1 MSPRLC
7 KFKLGFTLAELLVAL
22 AILGV
27 IATFTIPKVLNGMQD
42 SRSNAIAKEAAASIS
57 AAYQLYKL
65 DNTVTS
71 SFTLANLIP
80 YLNYVKQAPVNL
92 AIDDVE
98 SGTFSNCMAVASY
111 PCYQLHNGAMIKIS
125 TATTF
130 NGTTSLNAVPFFI
143 DPDGRY
149 GNSTTGPSKSVLFY
163 LYYDGKI
170 RTVGTIQPNTVN
182 SVGTYSPKPQFDPSW
197 FSWN

>member
-1 MSPRLC
+1 MFPSLKLYR
-7 KFKLGFTLAELLVAL
+7 FKLGFTLAELLIAL

-42 SRSNAIAKEAAASIS
+42 TRNNAIAKEAAASVS

-65 DNTVTS
+65 NNTVTS

-80 YLNYVKQAPVNL
+80 YLNYVKQAPVGT
-92 AIDDVE
+92 AIDDTE
-98 SGTFSNCMAVASY
+98 SGTFTNCMVAASY
-111 PCYQLHNGAMIKIS
+111 PCYQLHNGAMIKIH

-130 NGTTSLNAVPFFI
+130 NGTTSLNALPFFL

-149 GNSTTGPSKSVLFY
+149 GNSKSVLFF

-170 RTVGTIQPNTVN
+170 RTIGTIQPNTVN
-182 SVGTYSPKPQFDPSW
+182 SVSTYSPNPASDPPW